1 MKEINITLDS
11 VEVKCETRKLRAK
24 WSFDDSALRNLGKSR
39 LVIYPKK
46 YRGKWSEENKAN
58 KLTITAEIKES
69 ILGML
74 NSNDLDDVKI
84 GVDILKNSNVTENY
98 NLILKELKRGK
109 IWYFGRG
116 GNQKEVLERY
126 I

>member
-1 MKEINITLDS
+1 
-11 VEVKCETRKLRAK
+11 
-24 WSFDDSALRNLGKSR
+24 
-39 LVIYPKK
+39 
-46 YRGKWSEENKAN
+46 
-58 KLTITAEIKES
+58 LTITTEIKES

-116 GNQKEVLERY
+116 GNQKKF
-126 I
+126 